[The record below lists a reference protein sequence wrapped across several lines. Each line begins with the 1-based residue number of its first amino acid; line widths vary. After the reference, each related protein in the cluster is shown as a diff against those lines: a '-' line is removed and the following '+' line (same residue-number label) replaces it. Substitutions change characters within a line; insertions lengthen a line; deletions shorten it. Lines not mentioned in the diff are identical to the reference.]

1 MGTTGVSVVVVVG
14 GVVVV
19 VVTTTMVVVAG
30 GKVVLV
36 AVVVGRE
43 SKLVPAPLHAARARE
58 RTITEVTR
66 EV

>member
-1 MGTTGVSVVVVVG
+1 MVVVVA
-14 GVVVV
+14 
-19 VVTTTMVVVAG
+19 TTMVVVAG

-36 AVVVGRE
+36 VGVVGRE
-43 SKLVPAPLHAARARE
+43 SKLVPAPLHPARARE

>member
-1 MGTTGVSVVVVVG
+1 M
-14 GVVVV
+14 V
-19 VVTTTMVVVAG
+19 VVTTTIIMVVVAG

-36 AVVVGRE
+36 AGVVGRE

-58 RTITEVTR
+58 RTISEVTR

>member
-1 MGTTGVSVVVVVG
+1 M
-14 GVVVV
+14 V

-36 AVVVGRE
+36 AGVAGRE